1 MNRTKKTRNFKL
13 NKASFFNFHS
23 FRLKTMI
30 NSLIILSLS
39 IKKLKKKKTL
49 THSGQT
55 KQIPL

>member
-13 NKASFFNFHS
+13 IKAPFFNFHS

-30 NSLIILSLS
+30 DSLIILSLS
-39 IKKLKKKKTL
+39 VKKKKKTL
-49 THSGQT
+49 THGCQT